1 MAFDDRVR
9 IGMAQ
14 MLESV
19 PAEIQTGLPTKKARQ
34 VGIPRFLAWNMTSS
48 RRYHMFWAYCVFE
61 FAAFFWKKMNQLHH
75 LLQKKEGRHYR
86 EFRRFLQAFTAAAP
100 FTLSQPFEAQID
112 WDLFHCES
120 PAAMELAD
128 LVVPVVDRKTGGY
141 FFVVLKGSHI

>member
-48 RRYHMFWAYCVFE
+48 RRYHMFFFCVFE
-61 FAAFFWKKMNQLHH
+61 SAAFFLEENEPITSPSSKK
-75 LLQKKEGRHYR
+75 
-86 EFRRFLQAFTAAAP
+86 
-100 FTLSQPFEAQID
+100 
-112 WDLFHCES
+112 
-120 PAAMELAD
+120 
-128 LVVPVVDRKTGGY
+128 
-141 FFVVLKGSHI
+141 

>member
-61 FAAFFWKKMNQLHH
+61 FAAFFLEENEPITSPSSKK
-75 LLQKKEGRHYR
+75 
-86 EFRRFLQAFTAAAP
+86 
-100 FTLSQPFEAQID
+100 
-112 WDLFHCES
+112 
-120 PAAMELAD
+120 
-128 LVVPVVDRKTGGY
+128 
-141 FFVVLKGSHI
+141 